1 MLAIACDQGGYALK
15 LEIIRYLENNSIEYN
30 DLGTYSEASTDYP
43 IYAKKVAKAV
53 LAGEC
58 DKGILVCGTGI
69 GVSIAANRFAGIRC
83 ALCHD
88 VFSARQTRLH
98 NDANILAMGGRVI
111 AVGHAL
117 DVVDAFLHTEFS
129 GDERHARRIRL
140 IENPVE
146 TEE

>member
-1 MLAIACDQGGYALK
+1 MIAIACDQGGFTLK
-15 LEIIRYLENNSIEYN
+15 QAVIQYLESNSIAYN
-30 DLGTYSEASTDYP
+30 DLGTYTEASTDYP

-53 LAGEC
+53 LAGDSE
-58 DKGILVCGTGI
+58 KGIIICGTGI
-69 GVSIAANRFAGIRC
+69 GVSIAANRFPGIRC

-111 AVGHAL
+111 GAGHAL
-117 DVVDAFLHTEFS
+117 DVVDAFLQTAFS

-140 IENPVE
+140 IENE
-146 TEE
+146 TEQ